1 VRTALRLAYGAIGQL
16 ARSAAVL
23 TPKGEAK
30 WQRSLVARRGIRDR
44 YAAWSRHRDL
54 DRPLLWMHA
63 PSVGEGLQARVV
75 LELVRQRRPDAQL
88 AYTYFSPSAESF
100 AQSLDVD
107 FADFLP
113 FDTLGDARAV
123 LEALRPSA
131 LVFSKLDVWP
141 VLVEEAARRNVKLGL
156 VSGTISDA
164 SSRSSG
170 LAGSL
175 LHDCYEQLDSVGA
188 VSESDAERIAALGT
202 PEDRI
207 TVTGDTRYD
216 QAWARAERADRT
228 GTLLGPLASPR
239 PTLVAGSTW
248 PSDEEVLLDAWGP
261 VKHDVPEARLII
273 APHEPTEAHL
283 APLEQWAATRQL
295 ACARLSSPGAAHAD
309 VVVVDRLGVLGDL
322 YALATCAFVGGG
334 FHGAGLHSVLEP
346 AAYGAPV
353 VFGPRHANSRDA
365 TLIHRSRGGD
375 SVATVDETIEILA
388 VWLSDRAARDT
399 AGAAA
404 QSLVRRGLGAAE
416 RSYAL
421 VVKLVDEGWVPPPP
435 PASPP
440 PAQE

>member
-1 VRTALRLAYGAIGQL
+1 VRTALRLAYGALGQL

-30 WQRSLVARRGIRDR
+30 WQRSLAARRGIRDR
-44 YAAWSRHRDL
+44 YAAWSRHRDP

-100 AQSLDVD
+100 ARSLDVD

-113 FDTLGDARAV
+113 FDTIGDARAV

-141 VLVEEAARRNVKLGL
+141 VLVDEAARRNVKLGL

-164 SSRSSG
+164 SSRSGG

-202 PEDRI
+202 PAERI
-207 TVTGDTRYD
+207 SVTGDTRYD
-216 QAWARAERADRT
+216 QAWARAERADRS
-228 GTLLGPLASPR
+228 GPLLGPLASRR

-248 PSDEEVLLDAWGP
+248 PADEEVLLEAWGP

-283 APLEQWAATRQL
+283 APLEQWAASRQL
-295 ACARLSSPGAAHAD
+295 ACARLSSAGAARAD
-309 VVVVDRLGVLGDL
+309 VIVVDRLGVLGDL
-322 YALATCAFVGGG
+322 YALATAAFVGGG

-388 VWLSDRAARDT
+388 VWLSDRTARDT

-404 QSLVRRGLGAAE
+404 QALVRRGLGAAE

-421 VVKLVDEGWVPPPP
+421 VMKLVDEGWVPPPP

-440 PAQE
+440 QAQE